1 MIKAAKQIKDFP
13 NYFVSPDGTVYN
25 KHGKVLKQEV
35 TNKGYVR
42 VSLSNKISKH
52 KRFAVH
58 RLVAQAFLPNPN
70 NYPWIN
76 HINENRKDN
85 RVENLEWCTPLY
97 NLNYSNVIEK
107 ASIAKFRKIYCIT
120 TNEFFDSVTEA
131 ANKYSIERSNIVA
144 CCAGRRK
151 IAGNKEWRY
160 A

>member
-1 MIKAAKQIKDFP
+1 MIERKPIKDFP
-13 NYFVSPDGTVYN
+13 DYSITADGSVYN
-25 KHGKVLKQEV
+25 KNGLRIKPETLR
-35 TNKGYVR
+35 NGYLR
-42 VSLSNKISKH
+42 VSLSNKTTKH
-52 KRFAVH
+52 KRFLVH
-58 RLVAQAFLPNPN
+58 RLVAEAFIPNPN
-70 NYPWIN
+70 NYPCIN
-76 HINENRKDN
+76 HINKSKSDN
-85 RVENLEWCTPLY
+85 RIENLEWCTHLY